1 MAVANVKTNRIGK
14 FVREVRAELRK
25 VNWPNRRELFT
36 YTAVVIVTVVAM
48 SIFIGVVDLVVSQI
62 VKLPGLGG

>member
-1 MAVANVKTNRIGK
+1 MAVANVKTNRVGK

-36 YTAVVIVTVVAM
+36 YTTVVIVTVLVMAA
-48 SIFIGVVDLVVSQI
+48 FIGVVDLVVSQI
-62 VKLPGLGG
+62 FKLPGLGG